1 MDPNDRIIRLPQVID
16 RVGIKKTLIYRMIA
30 AGTFPKPIKLGFASG
45 WLESEIRAW
54 VDEQARLRS

>member
-1 MDPNDRIIRLPQVID
+1 MDPNDKIIRLPQVID
-16 RVGIKKTLIYRMIA
+16 QVGIKKTLIYKMIA

-54 VDEQARLRS
+54 IEERARRRA